1 MMAMSSSPE
10 RKRLHPH
17 KFTMWV
23 ALASIV
29 MMFAGLT
36 SAYIVKKAN
45 AQWLEFRLPVIFWY
59 STLVI
64 LLSSLTVHLSVKSFK
79 AREMGRYRVLIGI
92 TAALG
97 ILFIVLQY
105 MGLKQI
111 EASGIPLFGFESNP
125 AASFVGIIGGLHGLH
140 VIGGVIALVVMF
152 LRAYIGMKR
161 VYGSTGLEI
170 TATYWHFVDGLW
182 IYLFIFFNWIA

>member
-1 MMAMSSSPE
+1 MMATTSSQE

-17 KFTMWV
+17 KFTMWIG
-23 ALASIV
+23 LASIV
-29 MMFAGLT
+29 MMFAGMT

-45 AQWLEFRLPVIFWY
+45 AQWLEFNLPTVFTY

-64 LLSSLTVHLSVKSFK
+64 MLSSVTIHLAVKSFK
-79 AREMGRYRVLIGI
+79 AREMNRYRALIGI

-97 ILFIVLQY
+97 ILFIILQY
-105 MGLKQI
+105 MGLMEI
-111 EASGIPLFGFESNP
+111 EANGIHLFGVESNP
-125 AASFVGIIGGLHGLH
+125 SASFIGIIGGLHGLH
-140 VIGGVIALVVMF
+140 VIGGVIAILVLF
-152 LRAYIGMKR
+152 LRIYFGARK

-182 IYLFIFFNWIA
+182 VYLFVFFNWIA

>member
-1 MMAMSSSPE
+1 MMATTSSPE

-45 AQWLEFRLPVIFWY
+45 AQWLEFTLPNVFWY
-59 STLVI
+59 STFVI
-64 LLSSLTVHLSVKSFK
+64 LLSSLTVHLSVKSFR
-79 AREMGRYRVLIGI
+79 AREMSRYRILIGI

-97 ILFIVLQY
+97 ILFVVLQY
-105 MGLKQI
+105 IGLMQI
-111 EASGIPLFGFESNP
+111 EAGGVPLFGFDSNP
-125 AASFVGIIGGLHGLH
+125 SASFIGIIGGLHGLH

-152 LRAYIGMKR
+152 LRAYIGTKK
-161 VYGSTGLEI
+161 VYSSTGIEI

-182 IYLFIFFNWIA
+182 VYLFIFLNWIA

>member
-1 MMAMSSSPE
+1 MTTTGSQE

-45 AQWLEFRLPVIFWY
+45 AQWLEFTLPTVFWY

-64 LLSSLTVHLSVKSFK
+64 LLSSLTVHLSVKSFR
-79 AREMGRYRVLIGI
+79 AREMARYRTLITI

-97 ILFIVLQY
+97 ILFVVLQY
-105 MGLKQI
+105 MGLKEI
-111 EASGIPLFGFESNP
+111 EANGIPLFGIDSNP
-125 AASFVGIIGGLHGLH
+125 SASFVGIIGGLHGLH
-140 VIGGVIALVVMF
+140 VIGGVVALVAMF
-152 LRAYIGMKR
+152 LRAYIGSRK
-161 VYGSTGLEI
+161 VYSSTGLEI

>member
-1 MMAMSSSPE
+1 MMATAGSQE

-45 AQWLEFRLPVIFWY
+45 AQWLEFRLPDIFWY
-59 STLVI
+59 STLVM
-64 LLSSLTVHLSVKSFK
+64 LLSSVTVHLSVKSFK
-79 AREMGRYRVLIGI
+79 AREMSRYRALIGI
-92 TAALG
+92 SAALG
-97 ILFIVLQY
+97 VLFVVLQY
-105 MGLKQI
+105 MGLKEI
-111 EASGIPLFGFESNP
+111 EANGIPLFGFDSNP
-125 AASFVGIIGGLHGLH
+125 SASFVGIIGGLHGLH
-140 VIGGVIALVVMF
+140 VIGGVIALVAMF
-152 LRAYIGMKR
+152 LRAYIGTKK